1 MAQSPDVG
9 ELKGDFPDIPFI
21 LIGAGPS
28 LDESIDF
35 LREVQDRAIIVA
47 SNSPY
52 RKLINNG
59 IKPHLVV
66 TADPMSPTL
75 LGFNN
80 VSLEGVPLA
89 CPFSAYPE
97 IVKRFSGRILSWC
110 TFNPIIDVLTERTGG
125 KPKTPIMEQGTVSGC
140 VLDLS
145 ALLGCKKKCYLLAK
159 IWRFGTTGDITPMI
173 LFTLIPVIIIPATPV
188 VIDFPEILRIKF
200 WWKVGYSFT
209 SKPSSNSL

>member
-1 MAQSPDVG
+1 MRNELLRQYLVVRPLMEVNIRTATDIQENTFQNLPYMAQAPDVG
-9 ELKGDFPDIPFI
+9 ELKGAFPDIPFI

-35 LREVQDRAIIVA
+35 LKEVQDRAIIVA

-89 CPFSAYPE
+89 CPFSAYP
-97 IVKRFSGRILSWC
+97 
-110 TFNPIIDVLTERTGG
+110 
-125 KPKTPIMEQGTVSGC
+125 
-140 VLDLS
+140 
-145 ALLGCKKKCYLLAK
+145 
-159 IWRFGTTGDITPMI
+159 
-173 LFTLIPVIIIPATPV
+173 
-188 VIDFPEILRIKF
+188 
-200 WWKVGYSFT
+200 
-209 SKPSSNSL
+209 